1 MARHACV
8 VSQTHATQSCAGGA
22 HRSIQEFY
30 MSRFWKIALIVIA
43 VIVVAAVGFRLLH
56 KATPAG
62 AASAQ
67 SATKSKGG
75 KDGKDET
82 PPVPVTVVPVVKQN
96 VPVYLTA
103 LGTVQALNTVTV
115 NPQVGGQLLS
125 LEFTE
130 GQPVKKGQVL
140 AQIDPRTY
148 QAAHDQAV
156 ARQRQDQALLET
168 AKSNLARSQDLA
180 AKGYISRQDLDT
192 LHNTAA
198 QYAAAVAADAASV
211 RDSQVQLAYTK
222 VISPIDGLAGIRN
235 VDPGNVVTTSTGLVT
250 LTQLHPINVM
260 FTLPEQNL
268 DMVRTAAAQ
277 EGAVLQVTALDR
289 TDAHPIASGGVLKV
303 IDNQID
309 TSTGTFRLKSEFQND
324 KNELWPGQF
333 VNVQLLVSTVDGG
346 LVIPAQAV
354 QRGPDGDYVYQ
365 VQADSTVK
373 MQAVV
378 VAGEVGDSHVMI
390 GSGLKVGERVVTE
403 GQFRLKPGSK
413 VNALKPGEVPAAP
426 TAAELEKAKQSSKGG
441 RRRG

>member
-1 MARHACV
+1 
-8 VSQTHATQSCAGGA
+8 
-22 HRSIQEFY
+22 
-30 MSRFWKIALIVIA
+30 MSRFWKIALVA
-43 VIVVAAVGFRLLH
+43 IVVLVLAAVGVGLFH
-56 KATPAG
+56 KPSAAAGKGG
-62 AASAQ
+62 AAQAQ
-67 SATKSKGG
+67 DKDG
-75 KDGKDET
+75 KDGKDT
-82 PPVPVTVVPVVKQN
+82 PVPVTVMPVARQN

-115 NPQVGGQLLS
+115 NPQVTGKLLS
-125 LEFTE
+125 LNFVE
-130 GQPVKKGQVL
+130 GAPVKKGEVL
-140 AQIDPRTY
+140 AQIDPRTF
-148 QAAHDQAV
+148 QAAYDQAA
-156 ARQRQDQALLET
+156 ARKRQDQAQLAT
-168 AKSNLARSQDLA
+168 ARSNYTRTTDP
-180 AKGYISRQDLDT
+180 KY
-192 LHNTAA
+192 A
-198 QYAAAVAADAASV
+198 QYVSKIDQDTQRNTVSQFEAAVASDNAAMRDA
-211 RDSQVQLAYTK
+211 QVQLDYTQ
-222 VISPIDGLAGIRN
+222 VRSPIDGLAGIRG
-235 VDPGNVVTTSTGLVT
+235 VDPGNVVSPSSTIVT

-268 DMVRTAAAQ
+268 DMVRAAASQ
-277 EGAVLQVTALDR
+277 KGASLQVTALDR

-309 TSTGTFRLKSEFQND
+309 TSTGTFRLKSEFPND

-373 MQAVV
+373 MQAVAI
-378 VAGEVGDSHVMI
+378 AGEVGDSHVMI
-390 GSGLKVGERVVTE
+390 GSGLKVGDRVVTE

-426 TAAELEKAKQSSKGG
+426 TAAELEKAKQNSKGGG

>member
-1 MARHACV
+1 
-8 VSQTHATQSCAGGA
+8 
-22 HRSIQEFY
+22 
-30 MSRFWKIALIVIA
+30 MSRFWKIALIVVA
-43 VIVVAAVGFRLLH
+43 LIVVAAVGFRLLH
-56 KATPAG
+56 KPAPAG
-62 AASAQ
+62 SASAQ
-67 SATKSKGG
+67 TAGKSKDGKG

-82 PPVPVTVVPVVKQN
+82 PPVPVTVVPVARQN

-125 LEFTE
+125 LDFTE

-148 QAAHDQAV
+148 QAAYDQAV
-156 ARQRQDQALLET
+156 ARQRQDQALLAT
-168 AKSNLARSQDLA
+168 AKSNLLRSQDLA
-180 AKGYISRQDLDT
+180 AKGYISKQDLDT
-192 LHNTAA
+192 LRNTAA
-198 QYAAAVAADAASV
+198 QYQAAVSADAASV
-211 RDSQVQLAYTK
+211 RDSQVQLNYTK
-222 VISPIDGLAGIRN
+222 VVSPIDGLAGIRS
-235 VDPGNVVTTSTGLVT
+235 VDPGNVVTTSSAIVT

-277 EGAVLQVTALDR
+277 DGAALQVTALDR

-309 TSTGTFRLKSEFQND
+309 TSTGTFRLKSEFPNA

-333 VNVQLLVSTVDGG
+333 VNVQLLVNTVDGG

-390 GSGLKVGERVVTE
+390 GSGLKAGDRVVTE

-426 TAAELEKAKQSSKGG
+426 TAAELEKAKQNTKGG
-441 RRRG
+441 RRRH

>member
-1 MARHACV
+1 
-8 VSQTHATQSCAGGA
+8 
-22 HRSIQEFY
+22 
-30 MSRFWKIALIVIA
+30 MSRFWKIALIVIV
-43 VIVVAAVGFRLLH
+43 VIVVAVVGFRLLH
-56 KATPAG
+56 KPAG
-62 AASAQ
+62 SASTQTAA
-67 SATKSKGG
+67 KG

-115 NPQVGGQLLS
+115 SPQVGGQLLS
-125 LEFTE
+125 LDFTE

-148 QAAHDQAV
+148 QAAYDQAQ
-156 ARQRQDQALLET
+156 AKQHQDQALLAT
-168 AKSNLARSQDLA
+168 ARSNLTRSQDLA
-180 AKGYISRQDLDT
+180 AKGYISKQDLDT
-192 LHNTAA
+192 LRNTAT
-198 QYAAAVAADAASV
+198 QYQAAVAADAASI

-222 VISPIDGLAGIRN
+222 VISPIDGLAGIRG
-235 VDPGNVVTTSTGLVT
+235 VDPGNVITTSTAIVT
-250 LTQLHPINVM
+250 LTQLHPINIM

-268 DMVRTAAAQ
+268 DMVRAAAGQNTAA
-277 EGAVLQVTALDR
+277 LQVTALDR
-289 TDAHPIASGGVLKV
+289 TDSHPIASGGVLKV

-309 TSTGTFRLKSEFQND
+309 TTTGTFRLKSEFTNA

-333 VNVQLLVSTVDGG
+333 VNVQLLVNTVDGG

-373 MQAVV
+373 MQPVV
-378 VAGEVGDSHVMI
+378 IAGEVGDSHVMI
-390 GSGLKVGERVVTE
+390 GSGLKAGDRVVTE

-426 TAAELEKAKQSSKGG
+426 TAAELEKAKGNAKSGGG

>member
-1 MARHACV
+1 
-8 VSQTHATQSCAGGA
+8 
-22 HRSIQEFY
+22 

-43 VIVVAAVGFRLLH
+43 VIVVAVVGFRLLH
-56 KATPAG
+56 KSAG
-62 AASAQ
+62 SASAQ
-67 SATKSKGG
+67 TTGKG

-103 LGTVQALNTVTV
+103 LGTVQALNTITV
-115 NPQVGGQLLS
+115 NPQVGGLLLS
-125 LEFTE
+125 LDFTE

-148 QAAHDQAV
+148 QAAYDQAL
-156 ARQRQDQALLET
+156 AKQHQDQALLDT

-180 AKGYISRQDLDT
+180 AKGYISKQDLDT
-192 LHNTAA
+192 LRNTAA
-198 QYAAAVAADAASV
+198 QYQAAVAADAASI

-222 VISPIDGLAGIRN
+222 VVSPIDGLAGIRG
-235 VDPGNVVTTSTGLVT
+235 VDPGNVVTTSTAIVT
-250 LTQLHPINVM
+250 LTQLQPINIM

-268 DMVRTAAAQ
+268 DMVRAAAAQ
-277 EGAVLQVTALDR
+277 DGAVLQVTALDR

-309 TSTGTFRLKSEFQND
+309 ATTGTFRLKSEFPNA

-333 VNVQLLVSTVDGG
+333 VNVQLLVNTVDGG

-373 MQAVV
+373 MQPVV
-378 VAGEVGDSHVMI
+378 IAGEVGDSHVMI
-390 GSGLKVGERVVTE
+390 GSGLKIGEQVVTE

-426 TAAELEKAKQSSKGG
+426 TAAQLDKAKKNSTGGG
-441 RRRG
+441 RRR

>member
-1 MARHACV
+1 
-8 VSQTHATQSCAGGA
+8 
-22 HRSIQEFY
+22 
-30 MSRFWKIALIVIA
+30 MSRFWKIALIVLA
-43 VIVVAAVGFRLLH
+43 VVIVAVVAVRVLH
-56 KATPAG
+56 KPAG
-62 AASAQ
+62 AGA
-67 SATKSKGG
+67 KGA
-75 KDGKDET
+75 DGKDNA
-82 PPVPVTVVPVVKQN
+82 PPVPVTVVPVAKQN

-148 QAAHDQAV
+148 QAAYDQA
-156 ARQRQDQALLET
+156 AAKQRQDQALLET
-168 AKSNLARSQDLA
+168 AKSNLTRSQDLA
-180 AKGYISRQDLDT
+180 AKGYISKQDLDT
-192 LHNTAA
+192 LRNTAA
-198 QYAAAVAADAASV
+198 QYAAMVAADAASV

-235 VDPGNVVTTSTGLVT
+235 VDPGNVVTTSTGIVT

-268 DMVRTAAAQ
+268 DMVRAAAAQ
-277 EGAVLQVTALDR
+277 EGASLQVTALDR

-309 TSTGTFRLKSEFQND
+309 TSTGTFRLKSEFPNA

-373 MQAVV
+373 MQAVAI
-378 VAGEVGDSHVMI
+378 AGEVGDSHVMI
-390 GSGLKVGERVVTE
+390 GSGLKVGDRVVTE

-426 TAAELEKAKQSSKGG
+426 TAAELEKAKQNSKGGG

>member
-1 MARHACV
+1 
-8 VSQTHATQSCAGGA
+8 
-22 HRSIQEFY
+22 

-43 VIVVAAVGFRLLH
+43 VIVVAVVGFRLLH
-56 KATPAG
+56 KPAG
-62 AASAQ
+62 PATAQ
-67 SATKSKGG
+67 TAGKG

-103 LGTVQALNTVTV
+103 LGTVQALNTITV
-115 NPQVGGQLLS
+115 NPQVGGLLLS
-125 LEFTE
+125 LDFTE

-148 QAAHDQAV
+148 QAAYDQAL
-156 ARQRQDQALLET
+156 AKQHQDQALLDT
-168 AKSNLARSQDLA
+168 AKSNLTRSQDLA
-180 AKGYISRQDLDT
+180 AKGYISKQDLDT
-192 LHNTAA
+192 LRNTAT
-198 QYAAAVAADAASV
+198 QYQAAVAADAASI

-222 VISPIDGLAGIRN
+222 VISPIDGLAGIRG
-235 VDPGNVVTTSTGLVT
+235 VDPGNVITTSTALVT
-250 LTQLHPINVM
+250 LTQLQPINIM

-268 DMVRTAAAQ
+268 DMVRAAAAQ
-277 EGAVLQVTALDR
+277 DGAVLQVTALDR

-309 TSTGTFRLKSEFQND
+309 ATTGTFRLKSEFPNA

-333 VNVQLLVSTVDGG
+333 VNVQLLVNTVDGG

-365 VQADSTVK
+365 VQADNTVK
-373 MQAVV
+373 MQPVV
-378 VAGEVGDSHVMI
+378 IAGEVGDSHVMI
-390 GSGLKVGERVVTE
+390 GSGLKVGEQVVTE

-426 TAAELEKAKQSSKGG
+426 TADQLDKAKKDSKGG
-441 RRRG
+441 GRRH

>member
-1 MARHACV
+1 
-8 VSQTHATQSCAGGA
+8 
-22 HRSIQEFY
+22 

-43 VIVVAAVGFRLLH
+43 VIIVAVVGFRLLH
-56 KATPAG
+56 KPAG
-62 AASAQ
+62 STSAQ
-67 SATKSKGG
+67 TAGKG

-82 PPVPVTVVPVVKQN
+82 PPVPVTVVPVVKQS

-125 LEFTE
+125 LDFTE

-148 QAAHDQAV
+148 QAAYDQAL
-156 ARQRQDQALLET
+156 AKQHQDQALLDT
-168 AKSNLARSQDLA
+168 AKSNLLRNQDLIT
-180 AKGYISRQDLDT
+180 KGYISKQDMDT
-192 LHNTAA
+192 LRNTAA
-198 QYAAAVAADAASV
+198 QYQATVAADAANI
-211 RDSQVQLAYTK
+211 RDTQVQLAYTK
-222 VISPIDGLAGIRN
+222 VISPIDGLAGIRG
-235 VDPGNVVTTSTGLVT
+235 VDPGNVVTTSTSIVT

-268 DMVRTAAAQ
+268 DMVRTAASQA
-277 EGAVLQVTALDR
+277 GAVLQVTALDR

-309 TSTGTFRLKSEFQND
+309 ATTGTFRLKSEFPNA

-365 VQADSTVK
+365 VQADHTVK
-373 MQAVV
+373 MQPVV

-390 GSGLKVGERVVTE
+390 SSGLKVGEQVVTE

-426 TAAELEKAKQSSKGG
+426 TADQLDKAKKNSTGGG
-441 RRRG
+441 RRH